1 MVTWRPAFCL
11 LVQQLALMFL
21 CPLLSLSL
29 SLSSL
34 FPSLCCKEFAT
45 SQGYPQNR
53 TKHTNPPLSL
63 YILYTADK
71 TTNVVRAL
79 TITQPSQH
87 ARLIS
92 TLDILTD
99 TPHQN
104 FVIKLLYGSFWK
116 VCVVAPPK
124 VWFLTNLI
132 FEAACGRPLASYKW
146 WELMGG

>member
-1 MVTWRPAFCL
+1 MTS
-11 LVQQLALMFL
+11 FL
-21 CPLLSLSL
+21 FAGSIIGFDVSLPPPPPLS
-29 SLSSL
+29 
-34 FPSLCCKEFAT
+34 FPLCAAKNLQHLRDTHKIAQSIQT
-45 SQGYPQNR
+45 HPS
-53 TKHTNPPLSL
+53 PLSL

-104 FVIKLLYGSFWK
+104 FVIKLLYSSFWK
-116 VCVVAPPK
+116 ECIVAPPK